1 MALSNLSSKE
11 HSSAYNTSKQRH
23 PRREWIITGV
33 LGVLVI
39 IALAVGLGV
48 GLSLK
53 NKNGGSDSDAGEQ
66 SSPTTNST
74 TNGTTIPPTN
84 GTWWKPSKGT
94 PLPLQRSRQNTR
106 QTLNSLYSSS

>member
-11 HSSAYNTSKQRH
+11 HSSAYNTSKQQH
-23 PRREWIITGV
+23 PRRKWIITGV
-33 LGVLVI
+33 IGVLVI

-53 NKNGGSDSDAGEQ
+53 NKNSGPDSDVGEQ
-66 SSPTTNST
+66 SSPPT
-74 TNGTTIPPTN
+74 TNGITNGTAVPPTN

-94 PLPLQRSRQNTR
+94 PLP
-106 QTLNSLYSSS
+106 